1 MPISTCTTFL
11 IIVTWQFFYSNM
23 KNYLCS
29 QCPGW
34 SLCWYKSEGLVPC
47 DWARHHGGSLQ
58 CVCTVT
64 DGRLFWFCLLWR
76 LKTTFSLR
84 GSLFDIF
91 WTVSDIVFWQL
102 VPFLKAMLVLQARLF
117 HNSADHILNT
127 NTGSDACCEQSHWL
141 VRLGQQFV
149 SIIKKRISPLR
160 PRVNWWYKSH

>member
-84 GSLFDIF
+84 GVIVWHFLDRFRHCFLATCAFFESHVSLASQTFSQQCRSHIEYEYWKRCML
-91 WTVSDIVFWQL
+91 WTVSLACETRPTVC
-102 VPFLKAMLVLQARLF
+102 K
-117 HNSADHILNT
+117 HN
-127 NTGSDACCEQSHWL
+127 
-141 VRLGQQFV
+141 
-149 SIIKKRISPLR
+149 
-160 PRVNWWYKSH
+160 